1 MHQFDIKATFLNGD
15 LQEEVYVKQ
24 PPGFSMKGKEHMVC
38 RLHKALYGLKQAP
51 RAWYE
56 KIHKHLI
63 ALGFTCSPI
72 ESTLYV
78 RKDGADL
85 TVLVLY
91 VDGILLDGSCHA
103 KLDILM
109 ANVQRTFDD
118 TLILIF

>member
-1 MHQFDIKATFLNGD
+1 M
-15 LQEEVYVKQ
+15 KQ
-24 PPGFSMKGKEHMVC
+24 PLGFSMKEKEHMVC

-51 RAWYE
+51 RTWYE

-63 ALGFTCSPI
+63 ALGFTCSLI

-85 TVLVLY
+85 IVFFLY
-91 VDGILLDGSCHA
+91 VDYILLTGSCDA

-109 ANVQRTFDD
+109 AD
-118 TLILIF
+118 L